1 MRIHNL
7 ARDAVAEIT
16 VHGASKGG
24 LGALNRFAVRSLLT
38 ERAYRDAYAG
48 YLRWLSGNRIE
59 LDRVHTRGMMLEW
72 LDELSETS
80 VQKSVDRAR
89 QALQKI
95 FSVSLP
101 HVESCQPPRVHGRAY
116 IFDDVRRVLSRQ
128 RKRQQLAALISFDC
142 GLRAHECITLR
153 ERFGA
158 EPSSHRRWSA
168 DMFKGRSDY
177 VIFIVTG
184 KGGLRRE
191 VAISIPLAL
200 ELRRYKRPEPVTVRD
215 RGVNH
220 ISYFDIGG
228 GQALS
233 SSFSRASE
241 LVLGYSNGLHGLR
254 HSFAQNRLTQLLSI
268 LEPKRALETLS
279 NELGHWRPGIS
290 LAYLVGG

>member
-1 MRIHNL
+1 MRIQDL
-7 ARDAVAEIT
+7 AREAVAAIT
-16 VHGASKGG
+16 VHGASKAQ
-24 LGALNRFAVRSLLT
+24 LGTLNRFAVRSLLT

-48 YLRWLSGNRIE
+48 YLRWLRGNRVE
-59 LDRVHTRGMMLEW
+59 LDDVHTRGMMLEW
-72 LDELSETS
+72 LDQLSETS
-80 VQKSVDRAR
+80 AQKSVDRAR

-95 FSVSLP
+95 FAVSLP
-101 HVESCQPPRVHGRAY
+101 HVESCLPARVHGRAY
-116 IFDDVRRVLSRQ
+116 VFDDVRRVLSRQ
-128 RKRQQLAALISFDC
+128 RKRQQLASLLCFDG
-142 GLRAHECITLR
+142 GLRAHETITLR
-153 ERFGA
+153 ERFGV
-158 EPSSHRRWSA
+158 EPSSHRPWST
-168 DMFKGRSDY
+168 DMFKGRSGY

-200 ELRRYKRPEPVTVRD
+200 ELRKYARPNPVTVRD
-215 RGVNH
+215 RGVNL

-241 LVLGYSNGLHGLR
+241 LALGFSNGAHGLR

-268 LEPKRALETLS
+268 LEPGRALEALS

-290 LAYLVGG
+290 LVYLIGG